1 LNTHRDSVFS
11 LPVGFFDL
19 LVDKLVTVR
28 GARREDPDADLKKK
42 RFIYKNTKQK
52 HKART
57 KSAAEPD
64 YQKLNCEKITK
75 QD

>member
-1 LNTHRDSVFS
+1 M
-11 LPVGFFDL
+11 
-19 LVDKLVTVR
+19 
-28 GARREDPDADLKKK
+28 
-42 RFIYKNTKQK
+42 

-75 QD
+75 QDETKPWINKQDYKYETKTRRV